1 MNRSK
6 ISVLLRAT
14 ALTLASGLGTAA
26 WAADNVNDLRAGQWA
41 QWLYSIPASVNP
53 IADATGQ
60 NCMVGQSGSVW
71 YLTPGSGGGTGSRIC
86 TVPQGVKLEIMVA
99 GNTYVY
105 TPGYCGD
112 VAGKTVRELRAAIAA
127 FTDALTV
134 NVTLDGAPAQ
144 ATRIRSAA
152 FPTALPADNL
162 FTAFCGGPGS
172 VPAGVYLSVDDAYY
186 AEIEN
191 LSLGTHTLQLVATN
205 GGSFNRNVVYT
216 LTVVP
221 RNPN

>member
-6 ISVLLRAT
+6 ISMLMRVT
-14 ALTLASGLGTAA
+14 ALTLASGLGSTAR
-26 WAADNVNDLRAGQWA
+26 AADNVNDLRAGQWA
-41 QWLYSIPASVNP
+41 QWLYSIPTSVNP
-53 IADATGQ
+53 IGAATGQ
-60 NCMVGQSGSVW
+60 TCMVGQSGSVW
-71 YLTPGSGGGTGSRIC
+71 YLAPGSGGGNADRAC
-86 TVPQGVKLEIMVA
+86 TVPQGVKLETLVA

-112 VAGKTVRELRAAIAA
+112 VAGKTVRDLRAAIAA
-127 FTDALTV
+127 FTDSLTV
-134 NVTLDGAPAQ
+134 SVTLDGAPAK
-144 ATRIRSAA
+144 AVRIRSAA

-162 FTAFCGGPGS
+162 FTPFCGGPGS
-172 VPAGVYLSVDDAYY
+172 VPAGIYLSVDDAYY

-191 LSLGTHTLQLVATN
+191 LSLGAHTLQLVATD
-205 GGSFNRNVVYT
+205 GGSFNRNVTYT